1 MIFRSFIAVLAFASL
16 ATLEAQAPAPR
27 PFKVVRLDPALDAI
41 ISTDAKIEILG
52 EHFGLTEGPV
62 WIREGAGGY
71 LLFSDCAAN
80 VIYKW
85 MAGKPLSV
93 YLEKSGYTGT
103 DTLHVGQQTV
113 SGRLAIL
120 LIGSNGLALDPQGR
134 LIITAMT
141 DRNVVRLEK
150 DGKRTVLA
158 DRYEGKR
165 FSGPNDVVVK
175 SDGAVYFTDSVNG
188 LRGGADGPLRELPFN
203 GVYRIKDGAVT
214 LLDSDRDRPGEFP
227 NGIAFSPDEKY
238 LYVTAGFG
246 KTLRWDVQP
255 DGSIANPAHVHP
267 GGQRRHEGRP
277 QRESLFGQRGG
288 SGRGLDYVAR
298 GQASGHPPTAADS
311 GRAAAANLCEQRGVR
326 RSGRQGSL
334 HHRLHAPVQGP
345 AEDGSALDRGRPM
358 LPWTNACILIPFT
371 GDPDG
376 ANSTRKIAFH
386 PDHERPEDHLRRRT
400 QLGAAAFPTGPFAR

>member
-1 MIFRSFIAVLAFASL
+1 MRRLLIGLLVGAVIQ
-16 ATLEAQAPAPR
+16 AQAPASR
-27 PFKVVRLDPALDAI
+27 PFKVVRLYPALDAI

-62 WIREGAGGY
+62 WIQDPAGGY

-103 DTLHVGQQTV
+103 DTLNVGQQTV

-134 LIITAMT
+134 LIITAMA
-141 DRNVVRLEK
+141 DRTVVRLEK
-150 DGKRTVLA
+150 DGTRTVLA

-165 FSGPNDVVVK
+165 LSGPNDVVVK

-188 LRGGADGPLRELPFN
+188 LRGGATGPLRELPFN
-203 GVYRIKDGAVT
+203 GVYRVKDGSIT
-214 LLDSDRDRPGEFP
+214 LLDSDKDRPGEFP
-227 NGIAFSPDEKY
+227 NGIAFSPDGKY

-255 DGSIANPAHVHP
+255 DGRIANPETFIPAGNDGMKTDSKGNLYSVNAVGAGEVWIMSP
-267 GGQRRHEGRP
+267 EGKHLGTLQLPQIQGEPRP
-277 QRESLFGQRGG
+277 RICASNLAFGDADNKGLYITACTHLFKVR
-288 SGRGLDYVAR
+288 LK
-298 GQASGHPPTAADS
+298 
-311 GRAAAANLCEQRGVR
+311 AAAR
-326 RSGRQGSL
+326 
-334 HHRLHAPVQGP
+334 
-345 AEDGSALDRGRPM
+345 
-358 LPWTNACILIPFT
+358 
-371 GDPDG
+371 
-376 ANSTRKIAFH
+376 
-386 PDHERPEDHLRRRT
+386 
-400 QLGAAAFPTGPFAR
+400 